1 MEPRVPL
8 SLKVGEKAVILFLS
22 STGCCAYV
30 GPSVPSPFSGPPTFL
45 MTSAGTSTEAGLL
58 PGGRASYVPL

>member
-1 MEPRVPL
+1 MEPKVSL

-22 STGCCAYV
+22 SIVCCSYV

-45 MTSAGTSTEAGLL
+45 MTSVGTSMEAGLL